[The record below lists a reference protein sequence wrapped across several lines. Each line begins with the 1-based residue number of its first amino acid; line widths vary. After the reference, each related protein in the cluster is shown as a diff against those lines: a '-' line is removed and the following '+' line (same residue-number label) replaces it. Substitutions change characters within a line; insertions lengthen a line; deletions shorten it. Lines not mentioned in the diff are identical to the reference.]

1 MTDQPAVPQ
10 PAQGQQEADAG
21 LFDPLAY
28 CMGESVGYLMAQA
41 KNAISYEVEQ
51 EVAALDITHAQ
62 GTCLMMLATGRARTV
77 TDLGRLLN
85 SDMGSITR
93 LLSRMEKRG
102 LIERHRSDADRR
114 IVDLSITPAGHAV
127 ADALPPIFCRVLNR
141 RFRDFTRDEI
151 ETFRGM
157 LLRIIGNNSG

>member
-1 MTDQPAVPQ
+1 MTDDPKAPQ
-10 PAQGQQEADAG
+10 PAQGQPQAAT
-21 LFDPLAY
+21 LFDPIDY
-28 CMGESVGYLMAQA
+28 RMGQSVGYLMAQA

-62 GTCLMMLATGRARTV
+62 ATCLMMLATGRARTV
-77 TDLGRLLN
+77 TDLGRMLN

-114 IVDLSITPAGHAV
+114 IVDLSITPAGQAV

-141 RFRDFTRDEI
+141 RFRDFSPAEIDVFRD
-151 ETFRGM
+151 M
-157 LLRIIGNNSG
+157 LLRVIGNNSG

>member
-1 MTDQPAVPQ
+1 MPDEPSAPP
-10 PAQGQQEADAG
+10 PAQERQDPDT
-21 LFDPLAY
+21 LPFDPIEY
-28 CMGESVGYLMAQA
+28 RMGESVGYLMAQA
-41 KNAISYEVEQ
+41 KNALSYEVEQ

-62 GTCLMMLATGRARTV
+62 ATCLMMLATGRARTV
-77 TDLGRLLN
+77 TDLGRMLN

-114 IVDLSITPAGHAV
+114 IVDLAITPAGQAV

-141 RFRDFTRDEI
+141 RFRDFSKAEI
-151 ETFRGM
+151 DTFRDM